1 MRAPGPQAHGLNEPW
16 PRSEIAYNHFRARPE
31 RVVTNEE
38 YVSRNFKSDNVTPV
52 CDAIMAA
59 IQAANRGTAPAYGGD
74 DFTQKLHTVASEVF
88 GREVAIFP
96 VTTGT
101 AANALALA
109 QCVPPY
115 GAVYCHDAAHIVT
128 DECGAPEFFAG
139 GAKMIGFS
147 TPDGKI
153 SPEQVAN
160 AIAFAEDM
168 GVHHVKPGAVSLSQA
183 TEWGT
188 VYQVSEV
195 SALAAMAKRHGL
207 PVHMDGARFAN
218 ALVHLGCT
226 PAEATWQSGV
236 DVLSLGA
243 TKNGA
248 LCAEAVVFFD
258 PARARDFDRRRKQAG
273 HLWSKLRFVSA
284 QLLAYFEHGLW
295 LDNARHANAMASA
308 LAKGLKTI
316 AGASLLQSVDAN
328 EVFVALPEATVAALE
343 RQGFAFYRW
352 PLAAPG
358 AVAIRLVTSYATP
371 QSQVDEFLAAAQGA
385 ARG

>member
-1 MRAPGPQAHGLNEPW
+1 L
-16 PRSEIAYNHFRARPE
+16 
-31 RVVTNEE
+31 
-38 YVSRNFKSDNVTPV
+38 SRNFKSDNISPV

-59 IQAANRGTAPAYGGD
+59 INAANSGSAPSYGADELTRKLQAAASEIFGTA
-74 DFTQKLHTVASEVF
+74 
-88 GREVAIFP
+88 VAIFP

-109 QCVPPY
+109 QMVPPY

-128 DECGAPEFFAG
+128 DECGAPEFFTG
-139 GAKMIGFS
+139 GAKTMGL
-147 TPDGKI
+147 PAADGKI
-153 SPEQVAN
+153 TPRQVAN
-160 AIAFAEDM
+160 AIAYAEEM
-168 GVHHVKPGAVSLSQA
+168 GVHHVKPAALSLSQA

-188 VYQVSEV
+188 VYALDEV
-195 SALAAMAKRHGL
+195 AALAAVARQHGL

-226 PAEATWQSGV
+226 PAEATWKSGV

-258 PARARDFDRRRKQAG
+258 AGRARDFERRRKQAG

-284 QLLAYFEHGLW
+284 QLLAYFANGLW

-308 LAKGLKTI
+308 LAQGLRGVG
-316 AGASLLQSVDAN
+316 GAALLQSVDAN
-328 EVFVALPEATVAALE
+328 EVFVALPEALVAALE
-343 RQGFAFYRW
+343 RQGFGFYRW
-352 PLAAPG
+352 PLAAG
-358 AVAIRLVTSYATP
+358 SGGTAIRLVTSYSTP
-371 QSQVDEFLAAAQGA
+371 RAHVDEFLDAV
-385 ARG
+385 RG

>member
-1 MRAPGPQAHGLNEPW
+1 
-16 PRSEIAYNHFRARPE
+16 
-31 RVVTNEE
+31 
-38 YVSRNFKSDNVTPV
+38 
-52 CDAIMAA
+52 MAA
-59 IQAANRGTAPAYGGD
+59 IQAANRGSVPSYGGD
-74 DFTQKLHTVASEVF
+74 DFTRKLHTVASEVF
-88 GREVAIFP
+88 GRGVAIFP

-101 AANALALA
+101 AANALALS

-139 GAKMIGFS
+139 GAKLIGFP
-147 TPDGKI
+147 TADGKI
-153 SPEQVAN
+153 TPEQVAN
-160 AIAFAEDM
+160 AIAYAEDL

-188 VYQVSEV
+188 VYQASEV
-195 SALAAMAKRHGL
+195 SALAATARQHGL

-258 PARARDFDRRRKQAG
+258 PARARDFERRRKQSG

-295 LDNARHANAMASA
+295 LDNARHANSMAST
-308 LAKGLKTI
+308 LAKGLQTV

-343 RQGFAFYRW
+343 RQGFEFYRW
-352 PLAAPG
+352 PLSAPSSG
-358 AVAIRLVTSYATP
+358 VAICLVTSYAEP
-371 QSQVDEFLAAAQGA
+371 HAHVDEFLAAAQGP